1 MAFHFQRRTKS
12 KTKVCQ
18 QSLLE
23 TIKQESSIPKADDF
37 NTTFGLNDSF
47 VRFDKPKKRNS
58 GIIGPYME
66 IKNKEIRTDGS
77 YSKMLIE
84 FWRLLD
90 EQQALPEYR
99 YFKRD
104 RSNTKA
110 WYNDDIIVSILQFCR
125 KMLAL
130 DSTIVVDPSSLE
142 SFDTWDEEVK
152 TPNNGIV
159 RSGDETP
166 KGIVDVSDETDSEP
180 VGGGKTLNTDEL
192 MRKYKRIFTKA
203 DDKNP
208 KKTTQVLVPYNLNKN
223 HWLLLHYHVARGEV
237 LCDVY
242 DSMYEASADRNRFLS
257 HIKGDRISL
266 LADALA
272 ASIWKEHF
280 KKGQPNHEVNLVQ
293 FKFPQQDDESCGVYA
308 CLAGAMIMSGMLK
321 DKIMQIPT
329 NIELIR
335 KCRVFF
341 FKLLASQPWLP
352 QLDKD
357 PFYSPSTW
365 SQSSVPIVV
374 QPPKKQPPAPPKKQ
388 PTAPP
393 ATTLA
398 LGGTR
403 KKSKPKSYAK
413 TNRKRSVH
421 RRLRLRRLP

>member
-23 TIKQESSIPKADDF
+23 TIKQEPSIPKGDF
-37 NTTFGLNDSF
+37 NKTFGLNDSF

-66 IKNKEIRTDGS
+66 IKNKEIRNDGS
-77 YSKMLIE
+77 YEKMLIE

-90 EQQALPEYR
+90 KEQAPPEYP

-104 RSNTKA
+104 RPNTKA
-110 WYNDDIIVSILQFCR
+110 WYNDNIIVSILQFCR

-130 DSTIVVDPSSLE
+130 DSTIVLEPSSLE
-142 SFDTWDEEVK
+142 SFDTWDEEVITSK
-152 TPNNGIV
+152 DTPVDLTIDEPKVHDTKPPNNAL
-159 RSGDETP
+159 
-166 KGIVDVSDETDSEP
+166 VDISDETDSEP
-180 VGGGKTLNTDEL
+180 VGGGKTLNRDEL
-192 MRKYKRIFTKA
+192 MTKYKRIFKKK

-208 KKTTQVLVPYNLNKN
+208 KETTQVLVPYNLNNN
-223 HWLLLHYHVARGEV
+223 HWLLVHYHVADGKV
-237 LCDVY
+237 VCDVY
-242 DSMYEASADRNRFLS
+242 DSMYKASADRNSFLS
-257 HIKGDRISL
+257 HIKEDRISL

-272 ASIWKEHF
+272 ASIWKKQF

-308 CLAGAMIMSGMLK
+308 CLAGAMIMSGMERNE
-321 DKIMQIPT
+321 IVTIHT
-329 NIELIR
+329 TIHFIR

-365 SQSSVPIVV
+365 PQSSVP
-374 QPPKKQPPAPPKKQ
+374 PAKQSH
-388 PTAPP
+388 APP
-393 ATTLA
+393 AKQSHATRLS
-398 LGGTR
+398 LDGTR